1 MENKGANAMI
11 ISKVGKRGQITIPRE
26 VRRWLALREQDKV
39 AFIRRG
45 HEVILLPLSETLFD
59 LRGSVVV
66 DKPQNWEEVRKHVI
80 AEHARKVAENEA

>member
-1 MENKGANAMI
+1 MI
-11 ISKVGKRGQITIPRE
+11 VSKVGKRGQITIPRE
-26 VRRWLALREQDKV
+26 VRRWLALREHDKV
-39 AFIRRG
+39 AFVRRG

-66 DKPQNWEEVRKHVI
+66 DKPQDWEEVRKQVI